1 MHTQKKMGVVS
12 IGDPSQRTGIGG
24 RLHLRMLKDW
34 ACLKAEGG
42 GQMEGPRR
50 RGETAQVVKG
60 KKLNHWHLH
69 RAGGAGLKLMVHQ
82 EGQDGPWNGPHT
94 AREGSS

>member
-1 MHTQKKMGVVS
+1 
-12 IGDPSQRTGIGG
+12 
-24 RLHLRMLKDW
+24 
-34 ACLKAEGG
+34 
-42 GQMEGPRR
+42 MEGPRR

>member
-1 MHTQKKMGVVS
+1 MGKVKDNS
-12 IGDPSQRTGIGG
+12 AELTTL
-24 RLHLRMLKDW
+24 RLVAQL
-34 ACLKAEGG
+34 
-42 GQMEGPRR
+42 